1 MSKKEE
7 SRFNIRFNPAD
18 PTHQMAIEIL
28 SHAGRSKANLIAN
41 AIAFYLK
48 GAGRESA
55 AYMTK
60 SLSLEKMPKIKS
72 EKRRDKKPPKPQ
84 SISNIGC
91 ADEHEVIV
99 TAAVNTEEPEISQ
112 ITTFSNEDNDESEDN
127 GESLTEVTPELQG
140 AVLNMLDMF
149 RG

>member
-18 PTHQMAIEIL
+18 PTHQITIEIL

-48 GAGRESA
+48 MAGDESA
-55 AYMTK
+55 AYIPESM
-60 SLSLEKMPKIKS
+60 SHGRIPKIKS
-72 EKRRDKKPPKPQ
+72 ERRRKKPTKPQ
-84 SISNIGC
+84 ANAVPDRTAEHEIIASMHTETLETSQFSTPSFAE
-91 ADEHEVIV
+91 ADENENPNGSLSVNSPEVQ
-99 TAAVNTEEPEISQ
+99 S
-112 ITTFSNEDNDESEDN
+112 
-127 GESLTEVTPELQG
+127 
-140 AVLNMLDMF
+140 AVLNMLSMF